1 MMRILLAD
9 DEKYDRETV
18 KYIIKENFSEELEIY
33 EAKNGREA
41 IELSERIKLDIII
54 IDIKM
59 PGIDGIQA
67 LKEIS
72 VSLPNVYSII
82 LTAYDYFD
90 FALEA
95 VKINVKEYLL
105 KPFTK
110 DEIIEKISVA
120 IQSVKKEQ
128 DKRKSEIEYK
138 EKINTLLPVLENQLS
153 DLIINDKLKGIDY
166 EMYLQCLNMNFR
178 NSYAMVISIKNKYD
192 YKDVGRIEK
201 DQIKMKIGEYIKEYV
216 NRRYKCIG
224 NYMFYEELSFFIQM
238 ENENSND
245 LKNLQIN
252 LAVNLRRE
260 IKQRFNVSI
269 RAGLGEIYN
278 SVERT
283 VESHRQAAKCLAYN
297 SDNINVIHIDDINNE
312 IVDLKLA
319 NDKSI
324 SNNFESNKF
333 INELKYNKN
342 KSSNKLKIELFE
354 NVKNYIKENIES
366 ELELEKVASN
376 FGLSVYYF
384 SRTFKEVIGINYSE
398 YINKCRINIA
408 KELLSKGEMNVKEV
422 CYKVGYNDPNYFS
435 KVFKKYE
442 GVSPA
447 NFKTITEEVIFG
459 S

>member
-1 MMRILLAD
+1 MKILLAD

-18 KYIIKENFSEELEIY
+18 KYIIRDNFSEKLEIY

-41 IELSERIKLDIII
+41 IEISESVRPDIVI

-67 LKEIS
+67 LKEITS
-72 VSLPNVYSII
+72 SLSNVYSII

-110 DEIIEKISVA
+110 EEIIEKISMG
-120 IQSVKKEQ
+120 IKWVKKEQ
-128 DKRKSEIEYK
+128 DKRKSEIEDK
-138 EKINTLLPVLENQLS
+138 EKIYTLLPVLENQLS

-166 EMYLQCLNMNFR
+166 SVYLQCLNMNFK
-178 NSYAMVISIKNKYD
+178 NSYAMIISLKNKYAYSNID
-192 YKDVGRIEK
+192 RAEK

-224 NYMFYEELSFFIQM
+224 NYVFYEELTYFIQVDD
-238 ENENSND
+238 EESSNF
-245 LKNLQIN
+245 KNLEID
-252 LAVNLRRE
+252 LAFNLRRE
-260 IKQRFNVSI
+260 IKNRFNISI
-269 RAGLGEIYN
+269 RAGLGKAVN
-278 SVERT
+278 SVEQ
-283 VESHRQAAKCLAYN
+283 VIESYRQAMKCLVYN
-297 SDNINVIHIDDINNE
+297 SDNVNIIYIDDVDDKLIGDIINDIKVNKGKSPNK
-312 IVDLKLA
+312 IKMKLF
-319 NDKSI
+319 DD
-324 SNNFESNKF
+324 
-333 INELKYNKN
+333 
-342 KSSNKLKIELFE
+342 
-354 NVKNYIKENIES
+354 VKDFIKENIET

-384 SRTFKEVIGINYSE
+384 SRTFKEVTGTNYSD

-408 KELLSKGEMNVKEV
+408 KELLLNGEMSVKEV

-442 GVSPA
+442 GISPI
-447 NFKTITEEVIFG
+447 NFKV
-459 S
+459 